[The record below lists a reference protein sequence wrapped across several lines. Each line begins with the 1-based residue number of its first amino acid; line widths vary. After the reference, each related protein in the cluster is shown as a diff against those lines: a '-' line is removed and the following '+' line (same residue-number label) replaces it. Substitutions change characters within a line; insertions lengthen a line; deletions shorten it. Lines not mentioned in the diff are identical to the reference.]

1 MGTVKKANRTV
12 LQKLAKRTLQR
23 FLDDHEISR
32 KTLSRRLRELGWD
45 EPERSISNKIM
56 RGTFSFQFVLLC
68 MMALGEKE
76 ISFPLPRLTPDL
88 LTDLKRDGAQQ
99 RRKPYSGKQWRRP
112 KKGPTEPAGSDK

>member
-23 FLDDHEISR
+23 FLDDHDISR
-32 KTLSRRLRELGWD
+32 KYLSRRLHELGWE

-68 MMALGEKE
+68 MFSLDNKE
-76 ISFPLPRLTPDL
+76 ISFPLPQLTPDL
-88 LTDLKRDGAQQ
+88 LAELKRDGARQ

-112 KKGPTEPAGSDK
+112 KKESGETTGSDE